1 MKFAQLFNPN
11 DPVFSVDG
19 YPSTLFPANFPAEI
33 ESQIKSEFEDYDIA
47 ISPPWRWV
55 QRFHLVLDRHL
66 YQWQKLIA
74 SERFLRDDDGIYNY
88 DLTEESSTSGE
99 HSEESQNQAQG
110 QNDQF
115 VSDTPDGSLQD
126 ISHYMSS
133 GSRDSGTSSGS
144 GSTSGTSESESTLRR
159 YGNIGVMT
167 SAQILGGYREAT
179 NYDAYQTIFR
189 EIEFLFVGSFDL
201 DDNGSLDVVVNPI
214 PFGGV

>member
-1 MKFAQLFNPN
+1 MKFAQLFNPT

-19 YPSTLFPANFPAEI
+19 YPNTLFPANFPPEI
-33 ESQIKSEFEDYDIA
+33 AAQIKAEFEDYDIA
-47 ISPPWRWV
+47 ISPPWRWL

-88 DLTEESSTSGE
+88 DLTEESTTSGS
-99 HSEESQNQAQG
+99 HSTESESEG
-110 QNDQF
+110 QSDQF

-126 ISHYMSS
+126 IANYMSS
-133 GSRDSGTSSGS
+133 GSRNSGTGS
-144 GSTSGTSESESTLRR
+144 DSTSGTSESESTLRR

-179 NYDAYQTIFR
+179 NYDAYQTIFK
-189 EIEFLFVGSFDL
+189 EIEFLFIGSFDL

-214 PFGGV
+214 PFGGD

>member
-11 DPVFSVDG
+11 DPVFSVAG

-33 ESQIKSEFEDYDIA
+33 EAQIKSEFEDYDIA

-88 DLTEESSTSGE
+88 DLTEESTTSGSHATE
-99 HSEESQNQAQG
+99 SESEG
-110 QNDQF
+110 QNNQF
-115 VSDTPDGSLQD
+115 ISDTPDGSLQD
-126 ISHYMSS
+126 ISNYMSS
-133 GSRDSGTSSGS
+133 GSRDTGSSS

-167 SAQILGGYREAT
+167 SAQILGGYRDAT
-179 NYDAYQTIFR
+179 NYDAYQTIFK
-189 EIEFLFVGSFDL
+189 EIEFLFIGSFDL
-201 DDNGSLDVVVNPI
+201 DDNGSLDVVVNPR
-214 PFGGV
+214 PFGGD

>member
-1 MKFAQLFNPN
+1 MKFGQLFNPN
-11 DPVFSVDG
+11 DPVFSVAG

-33 ESQIKSEFEDYDIA
+33 EAQIKSEFEDYDIA

-88 DLTEESSTSGE
+88 DLTEESSTSGSHATE
-99 HSEESQNQAQG
+99 SESEG
-110 QNDQF
+110 QSDQF

-126 ISHYMSS
+126 ISNYMSS
-133 GSRDSGTSSGS
+133 GSRDSGTSS

-201 DDNGSLDVVVNPI
+201 DDNGSFDLLVNPN
-214 PFGGV
+214 PFLGG